1 MKTAYYID
9 LILLFLVL
17 LYKIFLYFFVNFILN
32 LFINVTKDSSRRT
45 VPIFVYKNKCF
56 NYSAIFFFFA
66 MMAAIVTPSPDI
78 AIISHIYRLLSSDVF
93 AAFASVADAA

>member
-1 MKTAYYID
+1 
-9 LILLFLVL
+9 
-17 LYKIFLYFFVNFILN
+17 
-32 LFINVTKDSSRRT
+32 
-45 VPIFVYKNKCF
+45 
-56 NYSAIFFFFA
+56 